1 MLLRLVSLDG
11 SYIEVRANQPMWKH
25 NEYHQYAG
33 LCSKLLTKL
42 KAAFPRILTNNMS
55 WVPAIFFSQLLQ
67 LVIAIHSINQSI
79 EHRACF
85 WLYFDQIYFW
95 SKCYGWLHYYYE
107 PAACANRLQN
117 KHPFMLLYF
126 CLIKKQ
132 FSVILM
138 MTLILPCLSALTT
151 EDNITGSTLQDQMFL
166 TYL

>member
-79 EHRACF
+79 EHIGPVFGCIF
-85 WLYFDQIYFW
+85 IKYIFDPSVMAGYIITM
-95 SKCYGWLHYYYE
+95 S
-107 PAACANRLQN
+107 LQHVQTVCKTN
-117 KHPFMLLYF
+117 IHS
-126 CLIKKQ
+126 CCCI
-132 FSVILM
+132 
-138 MTLILPCLSALTT
+138 SALSR
-151 EDNITGSTLQDQMFL
+151 DNFL
-166 TYL
+166 SY